1 MTIQLS
7 DDVEVQEEESNV
19 TTTNCSPDDDDHLH
33 QRSDLQPSMMINL
46 DTIKRRLFHRRNNAT
61 SAAAGQLQHQHNL
74 GNANSEGNNYDDDEK
89 TYSSPSSVLRFFV
102 LLCLRAYRWLFSSL
116 LCCSHRKV
124 RKLRVDNWN
133 KYKKKKYVMFGV
145 IIIASIFAIA
155 IGQRVLRSI
164 RRYRRRSVDP
174 SVISW
179 SYPHVAISNKTMLAN
194 NSTTASSYD
203 TFAVNIAKINSNT
216 HYHHNYGIDNTRIIF
231 VLSMG
236 QDASKSTI
244 VERCLL
250 SIRRRGEYLGFV
262 VLLTDAPYSRYQRLQ
277 DYDSNFIVLHP
288 QHSQDWNWKLR
299 NDMPYKRFKTYIL
312 EYIEKDSRFDTVQL
326 VYYIDIDI
334 VIGKPLMHM
343 FHYLESKY
351 NITQT
356 MSNVVDTRTKSS
368 STGTSTT
375 TSDSHVYFFKG
386 NYPWRPLQGGQ
397 FILIRYNS
405 DYCLHKWRYY
415 IDEHPQD
422 DKDQSVLTLLLNES
436 LKQESEATLT
446 TSAAVSMSSRMEL
459 HSKNAAA
466 TNHSIAHNQHH
477 QHCHFS
483 IMEQYPHLQFVNV
496 TTMIDLT
503 TKIPP
508 EKFPTMIHIKNT
520 EHGHWISNDI
530 QEKFFQRI
538 LNITSRKELY
548 YIGGKT
554 RIQPSTKQWS
564 MN

>member
-1 MTIQLS
+1 MTIPS

-19 TTTNCSPDDDDHLH
+19 TTNCGTNDDGDRIH
-33 QRSDLQPSMMINL
+33 QRSDPQPSMMINL
-46 DTIKRRLFHRRNNAT
+46 DTIKRRLFHRRNNTNALNST
-61 SAAAGQLQHQHNL
+61 NLRHPQHDNQFN
-74 GNANSEGNNYDDDEK
+74 DDDEK
-89 TYSSPSSVLRFFV
+89 TYSSTSIGRFFL
-102 LLCLRAYRWLFSSL
+102 LLCLRVYRWLSSPPSL

-124 RKLRVDNWN
+124 RHFLLLSRRVDNLT
-133 KYKKKKYVMFGV
+133 KKKKFLMLSLILIITT
-145 IIIASIFAIA
+145 IIIVIA
-155 IGQRVLRSI
+155 GQRVIRSI
-164 RRYRRRSVDP
+164 RRYRRKSVDP
-174 SVISW
+174 SVIRW
-179 SYPHVAISNKTMLAN
+179 SYPHVPISNKTMLS
-194 NSTTASSYD
+194 NSSSTITSYSYD
-203 TFAVNIAKINSNT
+203 EYAIDITKIKNHN
-216 HYHHNYGIDNTRIIF
+216 HNHNYGIDNKRVIF

-250 SIRRRGEYLGFV
+250 SIRRRGEYLGYV

-277 DYDSNFIVLHP
+277 NYDQNFIVLHP
-288 QHSQDWNWKLR
+288 YTQADWNWKLR

-312 EYIEKDSRFDTVQL
+312 DYIDNDSKFDSVQL

-351 NITQT
+351 NITET
-356 MSNVVDTRTKSS
+356 MSNVVEARTKSGTI
-368 STGTSTT
+368 STP
-375 TSDSHVYFFKG
+375 SHVYFFKG

-415 IDEHPQD
+415 IDEHPED
-422 DKDQSVLTLLLNES
+422 DKDQSALTLLLNES
-436 LKQESEATLT
+436 LKQEAM
-446 TSAAVSMSSRMEL
+446 SMSARVDL
-459 HSKNAAA
+459 HGKNTTA
-466 TNHSIAHNQHH
+466 TNTIGRNHGHQ
-477 QHCHFS
+477 QHCHFTT
-483 IMEQYPHLQFVNV
+483 MEQYPHLQFVNE

-508 EKFPTMIHIKNT
+508 ENFPTMIHIKNT

-530 QEKFFQRI
+530 QQKFFQKI

-554 RIQPSTKQWS
+554 RIQPSNKQWS
-564 MN
+564 MT